1 MNSLVLAYCFT
12 LVTLVFGVLMALNYT
27 IPKQSKED
35 EISIEDLREDF
46 HGFGLATMIKS
57 EHGRNGLST
66 RLTGFQPVNLG

>member
-1 MNSLVLAYCFT
+1 MNSLVFAYCFT

-46 HGFGLATMIKS
+46 PGFGLATMFES
-57 EHGRNGLST
+57 ERSRNG
-66 RLTGFQPVNLG
+66 